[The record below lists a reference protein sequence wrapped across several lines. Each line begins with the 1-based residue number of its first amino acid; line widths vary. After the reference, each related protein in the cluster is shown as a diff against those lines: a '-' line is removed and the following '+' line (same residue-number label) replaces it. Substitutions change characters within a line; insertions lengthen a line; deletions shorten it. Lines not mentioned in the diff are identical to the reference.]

1 MIQLELGG
9 HRWSLAAGETV
20 IGSSPAAAVRLE
32 HAGVLARHALVHAMG
47 GGAAIRPAGADAVVS
62 VNGVQ
67 LGADPVPLLHGDKV
81 QLGAVELAVVDERQ
95 AGSTRMADASALRA
109 ATAGVRPSS
118 ATGAATGA
126 ATAGRLV
133 SLSDGREYQLAHGPT
148 VFGRDASCDIVIES
162 TDVSRR
168 HAIIANGPAGYV
180 LEDTSANGVLVNG
193 ERIAERRTLAR
204 GDILR
209 IGPGEF
215 RFYADAAATDSPPPG
230 AAHRLFDTAHGIP
243 AMVPAFPSRPTA
255 PPPLATVLVRTG
267 GLRGQRLPIRTPV
280 VNIGRADYND
290 LVFGEESI
298 SASHAKLQRRDEL
311 WFLTDLDS
319 TNGTYVDGEQLRGE
333 VALMPGS
340 TVRFGDVTVLFD
352 PSDVRGPQ
360 PVVGGTRVVGAVSI
374 PDTPRM
380 PATRPSPA
388 PAERP
393 RTRTRVSPRPPVL
406 RRGVLVLVVALA
418 AIAAVAAFY
427 FFGR

>member
-333 VALMPGS
+333 MALMPGS

>member
-32 HAGVLARHALVHAMG
+32 HAGVLARHALVHAMS
-47 GGAAIRPAGADAVVS
+47 GGAAIRPADADAVVS
-62 VNGVQ
+62 VNGVR
-67 LGADPVPLLHGDKV
+67 LGTDPVPLLHGDKV
-81 QLGAVELAVVDERQ
+81 QLGAVELAVVDERH
-95 AGSTRMADASALRA
+95 AGSTRMADATALRA
-109 ATAGVRPSS
+109 ATVSAPPS
-118 ATGAATGA
+118 AAAGA

-133 SLSDGREYQLAHGPT
+133 SLSDGREYQLGHGPT
-148 VFGRDASCDIVIES
+148 VFGRDAACDIVIES

-168 HAIIANGPAGYV
+168 HAILANGPAGYV

-193 ERIAERRTLAR
+193 ERIAERRTLTR
-204 GDILR
+204 GDVLR

-215 RFYADAAATDSPPPG
+215 RFYADAAASSDSPPPG
-230 AAHRLFDTAHGIP
+230 AAHRLFDTVHGIP

-290 LVFGEESI
+290 LVFGEESV
-298 SASHAKLQRRDEL
+298 SAAHAKLQRREEL

-319 TNGTYVDGEQLRGE
+319 TNGTFVDGDQVRGE

-352 PSDVRGPQ
+352 PTDVRGPQ
-360 PVVGGTRVVGAVSI
+360 PGGGGTRVVGAVSI

-380 PATRPSPA
+380 PATRPGPA
-388 PAERP
+388 SAERP
-393 RTRTRVSPRPPVL
+393 RTRTRVPARSPGL
-406 RRGVLVLVVALA
+406 RRGVLVLIVALA